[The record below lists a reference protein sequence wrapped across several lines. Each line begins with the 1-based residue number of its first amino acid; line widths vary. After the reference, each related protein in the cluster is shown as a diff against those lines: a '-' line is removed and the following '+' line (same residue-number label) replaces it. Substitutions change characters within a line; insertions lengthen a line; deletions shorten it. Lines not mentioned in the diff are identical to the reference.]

1 MKIEKR
7 KVKDLKFYLGNP
19 RQMKP
24 EMLRKLENSIKE
36 FGVVEPLV
44 INKNNEVIGGNQRLK
59 ALQKLGI
66 DEVDVIVLDLEK
78 NKEKALNLALNKIQ
92 GEWNYK
98 LLRDFAIDLDVEDIK
113 LSGFDKLDLDDE
125 FISFTFNILNTDGYF
140 DFDKNVE
147 DINSKKL
154 GYRLESLFYL
164 PKRDLCLDLFSGI
177 GQLAF
182 WYKRLFKKVI
192 RVDKEKF
199 EDIDYVMRVDKF
211 IETKL
216 DLYQD
221 FDYVDFDDEGSPFI
235 EIQLFF
241 EKIKNKKDDF
251 VLSFTDGIYKRIKLK
266 HNFDFEKYYLY
277 PYEVVNF
284 DEMWE
289 KIVISFFNEISKK
302 YGFDYKIINMDR
314 KKGKEVLYGSLYF
327 KKGNFEK

>member
-221 FDYVDFDDEGSPFI
+221 FNYVDFDDEGSPFI

-314 KKGKEVLYGSLYF
+314 KKGKEVLYGSLFF

>member
-66 DEVDVIVLDLEK
+66 DQVDVIVLDLEK

-221 FDYVDFDDEGSPFI
+221 FNYVDFDDEGSPFI

-314 KKGKEVLYGSLYF
+314 KKGKEVLYGSLFF

>member
-36 FGVVEPLV
+36 FGIVEPLV

-125 FISFTFNILNTDGYF
+125 IISFTFNILNTDGYF

-164 PKRDLCLDLFSGI
+164 SKRDLCLDLFSGI

-221 FDYVDFDDEGSPFI
+221 FNYVDFDDEGSPFI

-314 KKGKEVLYGSLYF
+314 KKGKEVLYGSLFF

>member
-314 KKGKEVLYGSLYF
+314 KKGKEVLYGSLFF

>member
-36 FGVVEPLV
+36 FGIVEPLV

-221 FDYVDFDDEGSPFI
+221 FNYVDFDDEGSPFI

-314 KKGKEVLYGSLYF
+314 KKGKEVLYGSLFF

>member
-36 FGVVEPLV
+36 FGIVEPLV

-125 FISFTFNILNTDGYF
+125 IISFTFNILNTDGYF

-251 VLSFTDGIYKRIKLK
+251 VLSFTDGIYKRIKLT

-314 KKGKEVLYGSLYF
+314 KKGKEVLYGSLFF